1 MLASSN
7 IPLGLMT
14 IYKFRVIRYKGEN
27 VGVVWGK
34 DLYVKVMWD
43 NIPQIY
49 NNSVN
54 CFNF

>member
-14 IYKFRVIRYKGEN
+14 NYKFRVIRYKGEN
-27 VGVVWGK
+27 VGVACEK